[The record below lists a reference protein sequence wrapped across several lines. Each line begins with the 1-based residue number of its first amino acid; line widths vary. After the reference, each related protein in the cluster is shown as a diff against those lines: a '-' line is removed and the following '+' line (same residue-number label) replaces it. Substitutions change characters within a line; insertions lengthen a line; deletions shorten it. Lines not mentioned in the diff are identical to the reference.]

1 MTLLRRVLV
10 LGALVGGL
18 GLAPAPGVQAQD
30 IGVVQSEI
38 LVLDPERLFS
48 QTQLGERM
56 TAEYQAARE
65 ALSQRNRRLE
75 AELEAEEQ
83 DLTEQRETLS
93 PQAFRDLAD
102 EFDAKVQRIR
112 RESDTAVRNLERRWE
127 LAPVSFMR
135 QVEPVLVEVM
145 KDAGGVVILDAR
157 SVLLRADVVDITDLA
172 TTRIN
177 AEIGKGAVPQPEQ
190 PQAPEGA
197 APEDGTPQDSAPQTS
212 DEDAAGEGVT
222 DPAE

>member
-1 MTLLRRVLV
+1 
-10 LGALVGGL
+10 
-18 GLAPAPGVQAQD
+18 VQAQD
-30 IGVVQSEI
+30 VGVVQSEI

-48 QTQLGERM
+48 QTELGERM

-65 ALSQRNRRLE
+65 SLSNRNRRLE

-83 DLTEQRETLS
+83 ALTEQRETLS
-93 PQAFRDLAD
+93 PEAFRELAD

-135 QVEPVLVEVM
+135 RVEPVLVELM
-145 KDAGGVVILDAR
+145 QDAGGAVVLDAR

-172 TTRIN
+172 ASRIN
-177 AEIGKGAVPQPEQ
+177 AEIGKGPAPRPEQ
-190 PQAPEGA
+190 PPAPEATGSEQTAPQDAPPEAGGTGA
-197 APEDGTPQDSAPQTS
+197 ATEGASS
-212 DEDAAGEGVT
+212 DDA
-222 DPAE
+222 PAE